1 MSIKTYSELRS
12 LETFEDRFNYL
23 KIFGEIGVDTF
34 GFDRVFNQK
43 FYHSAE
49 WKRIRHQI
57 IIRDNG
63 CDLGISDRPI
73 KGQIL
78 IHHLNPI
85 TLEDIKNS
93 EEKLF
98 DPNNLICVSK
108 ITHNAIH
115 YGYAET
121 LPKKYEER
129 KPNDTCLWK

>member
-115 YGYAET
+115 YGYTET

-129 KPNDTCLWK
+129 KPNDTTLWK